1 MDIAVPWFWD
11 RRPGFPPDRLIKWEQ
26 TAPNAI
32 ALLTGPSE
40 AIAGP
45 STRFPDAVQRE
56 AVHR

>member
-1 MDIAVPWFWD
+1 VPWFWD
-11 RRPGFPPDRLIKWEQ
+11 LRPGFPPDRLIKWEQ
-26 TAPNAI
+26 TGPNAI
-32 ALLTGPSE
+32 ALLTRPPE